1 MTTTTFSLTPTEQK
15 AGWELKYSIKNGAH
29 CKNALLNK
37 DLVISKGLNKWNV
50 AFAGKDRFVD
60 DTDGLQKTTA
70 FELAHTLMNA

>member
-1 MTTTTFSLTPTEQK
+1 MTNRLFALTPAEQK
-15 AGWELKYSIKNGAH
+15 AGWELKYSIKNDAH

-50 AFAGKDRFVD
+50 AFAEKDRNVD